1 LNWTASSYEWQSGR
15 ELIPE
20 AWHLQVTARTQVV
33 PAMKPHVRRGR
44 AAKEKRIQRAK
55 ARQTAVKKQAA

>member
-20 AWHLQVTARTQVV
+20 PQHLQVTGSTQVV

-55 ARQTAVKKQAA
+55 ARQAGVKQQAA

>member
-1 LNWTASSYEWQSGR
+1 MRSRWQSGR

-20 AWHLQVTARTQVV
+20 LGHLQVTAPTRVV

-44 AAKEKRIQRAK
+44 AAKEKRIQRAR
-55 ARQTAVKKQAA
+55 ARQGAVKKQAA

>member
-1 LNWTASSYEWQSGR
+1 LTATASEWQSGR
-15 ELIPE
+15 GLIPVPQL
-20 AWHLQVTARTQVV
+20 LQVNAPTPVV

-55 ARQTAVKKQAA
+55 ARQAAPKTQAA